1 MFGLKQSGDDNYRLA
16 DIYTDQEIM
25 QKAKAAVTEITEDD
39 PELDRDED
47 QRLRRM
53 LLRFMEKGSIM

>member
-1 MFGLKQSGDDNYRLA
+1 MFGFKQSGDDNYRLA